1 MDKFK
6 SFLNYALIFAVTF
19 LLIQSFTGK
28 PKEDV
33 NIPNEGEFTIETA
46 KSNYAVGKDIKVNV
60 NYTSSE
66 ELILPASCPDI
77 PFRVLKFNGESYT
90 EVNEPLKMN
99 CEKAADI
106 VIKPNKKNTISLLDH
121 SYTLFG
127 EEGLYKLE
135 LDVEDKT
142 YVTPEFNIKRPSI
155 ITRVW
160 RTAIYNPILNA
171 LVAIVIYL
179 PGHQLAL
186 AIIGLTLVIRTILLV
201 PSIKAIRAQKRMQE
215 VQPKLEKLKEK
226 YKDDQSKLAQET
238 MLLWKSHKVHP
249 LSSCTPL
256 LIQFPILIALFYVV
270 SGGLSPDKA
279 ILIYEFLPEFHLADI
294 NSQFLMFDLLE
305 RSLIVFPV
313 AIGSLQFIQMQLMTM
328 KNKKKKEGKKDAKK
342 SAGNEMEQANQMMKY
357 VMPVMIA
364 VFASQL
370 PAAVGLY
377 WGTSTFYGILQQLV
391 VNKEGP
397 NNSSTKSKDGVTV
410 KVINKSH
417 GKTN

>member
-6 SFLNYALIFAVTF
+6 SFLNYALIFVVTF
-19 LLIQSFTGK
+19 LLIQNFTGK
-28 PKEDV
+28 TEDPV
-33 NIPNEGEFTIETA
+33 SIPNEGEVTIETV
-46 KSNYAVGKDIKVNV
+46 KSRYAIGKDIKVNV
-60 NYTSSE
+60 NYTSSVD
-66 ELILPASCPDI
+66 LIIPAPCPDI
-77 PFRVLKFNGESYT
+77 PFRVLKYSSDGYT
-90 EVNEPLKMN
+90 EVKEEIRMN
-99 CEKAADI
+99 CENAEDI
-106 VIKPNKKNTISLLDH
+106 VIQPNKKNQISLLDH

-127 EEGLYKLE
+127 EEGRYKLE
-135 LDVEDKT
+135 LDIEEKT
-142 YVTPEFNIKRPSI
+142 YTSPEFTIKKPSI

-160 RTAIYNPILNA
+160 RTAVYNPILNA
-171 LVAIVIYL
+171 LVAIIIYL

-226 YKDDQSKLAQET
+226 YKDDQAKLAQET
-238 MLLWKSHKVHP
+238 MLLWKTHKVHP

-279 ILIYEFLPEFHLADI
+279 FLIYEFLPEFSLADI

-305 RSLIVFPV
+305 RSIIVFPV
-313 AIGSLQFIQMQLMTM
+313 SIGLLQFIQMQLMTQ
-328 KNKKKKEGKKDAKK
+328 KNKKKNAKK
-342 SAGNEMEQANQMMKY
+342 SEKKSAANEMEQANQMMKY

-397 NNSSTKSKDGVTV
+397 NNSSSSNSDGVTV